1 VPRVLVV
8 TGTPGVGKTRVST
21 ALADRLGGRY
31 ISLSD
36 IVTRENL
43 QLYVDSKR
51 DTVVA
56 DVSRLAERVSHVI
69 NESSGDVVVE
79 GHFAPEVVASD
90 VVTYVFVLRADP
102 DTLRQRLRERGYAEG
117 KVLENV
123 ASEVLDVCL
132 VDAVARY
139 GEARVDEVDVT
150 DKEIP
155 EVVDEILQVV
165 DGRRTATRGTVDWLG
180 RLEEEDRLGELDA
193 YLAWR

>member
-1 VPRVLVV
+1 MPRVLVV
-8 TGTPGVGKTRVST
+8 TGTPGVGKTRASM

-56 DVSRLAERVSHVI
+56 DMSRLAERVSHVI
-69 NESSGDVVVE
+69 NESSCDVVVE
-79 GHFAPEVVASD
+79 GHYAPEVVSSD

-102 DTLRQRLRERGYAEG
+102 DTLRQRLRERGYAER

-155 EVVDEILQVV
+155 EVVDEILKVV
-165 DGRRTATRGTVDWLG
+165 DGQRTATRGTVDWLG
-180 RLEEEDRLGELDA
+180 RLEEEDRLDELNA